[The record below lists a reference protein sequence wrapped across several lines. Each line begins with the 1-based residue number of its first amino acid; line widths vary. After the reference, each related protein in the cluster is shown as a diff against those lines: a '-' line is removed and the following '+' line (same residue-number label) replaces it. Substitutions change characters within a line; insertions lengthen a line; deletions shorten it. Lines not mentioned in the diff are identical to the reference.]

1 MAGRV
6 QSLGENGVTADCALL
21 QFCKIALYVL
31 SSVFLHKHGHILSQ
45 SHSKTKTKAQGQ
57 VLSDSLFLA
66 PFLIGL

>member
-1 MAGRV
+1 MGWKGAESGREW
-6 QSLGENGVTADCALL
+6 SHCGLRFL

-31 SSVFLHKHGHILSQ
+31 SSVFLHKHRHILSQ
-45 SHSKTKTKAQGQ
+45 SHSKNKTKAQGQ